1 MGPRGRRGEPEVP
14 PKILLSPHPV
24 LTLSPGRR
32 GGAKAQSALGWYRP
46 SVGVPETL
54 VALSLDLGCL
64 LVIVMVWV
72 RDPRARNP
80 LRLAHSSSQLSQ
92 ACGDTEPGY

>member
-1 MGPRGRRGEPEVP
+1 MAPPGGDRGGARRVP
-14 PKILLSPHPV
+14 PKIL

-54 VALSLDLGCL
+54 VALNLDLGHL